1 MADEPKPALKL
12 TAFDAEDLQVVSAE
26 MQDATVLVG
35 DITYLPTQKKLALV
49 ANRFCWESAASPDAA
64 GSDERGDGAGHY
76 RRCRCGLHFNRVFSV
91 KYANVRRDNPD
102 GVLSLLAILFHPDED
117 PPGGVIELTFS
128 GGGVLRAEVECIE
141 AALDD
146 LGLSWETPRKP
157 AHAAAADE
165 PDLGSATVS
174 KD

>member
-1 MADEPKPALKL
+1 MTDQGKPALKL
-12 TAFDAEDLQVVSAE
+12 TALDAEDLQVVSAE

-35 DITYLPTQKKLALV
+35 DITYLRKQKKLAFV

-64 GSDERGDGAGHY
+64 GSDGKGHF
-76 RRCRCGLHFNRVFSV
+76 RRCRCGLQINRVFSV
-91 KYANVRRDNPD
+91 KYANVRRDNPE
-102 GVLSLLAILFHPDED
+102 GVLSLLAIQFYPDED

-128 GGGVLRAEVECIE
+128 GGGALRAEVECIE

-146 LGLSWETPRKP
+146 LGVSWETPRKP
-157 AHAAAADE
+157 AHLAADD
-165 PDLGSATVS
+165 PDLDSETDS